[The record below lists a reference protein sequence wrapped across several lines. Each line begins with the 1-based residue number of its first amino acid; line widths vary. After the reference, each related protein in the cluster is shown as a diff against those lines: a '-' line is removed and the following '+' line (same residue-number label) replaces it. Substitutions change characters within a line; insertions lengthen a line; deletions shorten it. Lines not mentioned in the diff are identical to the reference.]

1 MPNGD
6 HIPTILGEGKAYL
19 NGKEYDLSEFYASG
33 LSDTLTEA
41 TNSEYCNACCGGG
54 RAEPNAWGMHFWR
67 SSRSFHA
74 SCLQGGREDSA
85 ERRIAAP
92 ASNRIEEISKPSL
105 TFHYRYL
112 E

>member
-41 TNSEYCNACCGGG
+41 TNSDTVTPV
-54 RAEPNAWGMHFWR
+54 AEA
-67 SSRSFHA
+67 
-74 SCLQGGREDSA
+74 A
-85 ERRIAAP
+85 ERNLMPGNAFLAKFAKLSCKLSPRRARRLSRKTHSRTCKQP
-92 ASNRIEEISKPSL
+92 HRRDK
-105 TFHYRYL
+105 
-112 E
+112 